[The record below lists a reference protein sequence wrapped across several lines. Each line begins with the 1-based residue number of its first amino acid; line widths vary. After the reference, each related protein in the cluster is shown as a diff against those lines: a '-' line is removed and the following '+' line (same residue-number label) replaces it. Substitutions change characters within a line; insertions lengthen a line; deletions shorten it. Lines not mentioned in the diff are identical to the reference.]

1 MELYQEF
8 MTRALPGFFAWHWR
22 REEDWRKRREQLNQR
37 ATEPRLLRWLEA
49 YNRELGAA
57 PEALTALEHL
67 RDGAPVV
74 VAGQQTGLLTGPLYT
89 IYKAV
94 TALGQAK
101 ELGILLGEPVVPIF
115 WLASDDHDYN
125 EIRSAWFPGGD
136 APRELTFP
144 GEYLLTPAAKIR
156 LVAEDVNY
164 ICQRL
169 GETLPATDF
178 TQEILQVV
186 AEAGQEAV
194 TYSEWCA
201 RLLCRLL
208 SSQGL
213 VVVDSTAPPLRW
225 LAQPVLTLAA
235 REGETLHHLIDS
247 QAKKLRQAGFQ
258 PGLDI
263 PRNHSH
269 LFWLEGNSRT
279 ALLRVGQSFSGRR
292 GEISFSQAELLGAIA
307 DTPEHFSPNV
317 VLRPL
322 VQELAFPVLAMVV
335 GPGETAYM
343 AQLPQIFAL
352 LGLEQPPLI
361 PRLGGI
367 ILEPP
372 LERIL
377 TRYNLTLEELPNL
390 EHWLTEQLFAGEG
403 GRIREEFSQL
413 REILGQAWSGLDP
426 MLTALDP
433 QLPLLAEKNLAKV
446 LQQVDWLEGRAQ
458 GALRKNNDQL
468 VRHVQR
474 LQTDLTPPGGQQRLY
489 NIFWYINKY
498 GMDFLQTL
506 ASLPPGEG
514 QVIRPGRT
522 E

>member
-22 REEDWRKRREQLNQR
+22 REEDWRKRRVQLSQR
-37 ATEPRLLRWLEA
+37 ITEPRLLMWLEA
-49 YNRELGAA
+49 YNRGLGAA

-67 RDGAPVV
+67 REGAPVV
-74 VAGQQTGLLTGPLYT
+74 VAGQQAGLLTGPLYT

-94 TALGQAK
+94 TAVGQAK
-101 ELGILLGEPVVPIF
+101 KLGVLLGEPVVPVF
-115 WLASDDHDYN
+115 WLASEDHDYN
-125 EIRSAWFPGGD
+125 EIRSAWFPGD
-136 APRELTFP
+136 APRELAFP
-144 GEYLLTPAAKIR
+144 GEYLLTPAARIS
-156 LVAEDVNY
+156 LLAEDVNY
-164 ICQRL
+164 ICRRL
-169 GETLPATDF
+169 EEILPATDF

-225 LAQPVLTLAA
+225 LAQPVFNLAA
-235 REGETLHHLIDS
+235 RDGETLHHLIDT
-247 QAKKLRQAGFQ
+247 QAHKLRQAGFQ

-263 PRNHSH
+263 PRDHSH

-279 ALLRVGQSFSGRR
+279 ALLRDGQSFSGRR

-307 DTPEHFSPNV
+307 DSPEHFSPNV

-343 AQLPQIFAL
+343 AQLPEIFGL

-367 ILEPP
+367 ILEPS

-377 TRYNLTLEELPNL
+377 TRYNLTLEDLPNL
-390 EHWLTEQLFAGEG
+390 EKWLAEQLSAGEG
-403 GRIREEFSQL
+403 GRVKDEFRQL
-413 REILGQAWSGLDP
+413 RDSLSQAWSGLDP
-426 MLTALDP
+426 LLGDLDP
-433 QLPLLAEKNLAKV
+433 QLPRLAEKNLAKV
-446 LQQVDWLEGRAQ
+446 LEQVEWLEGRAQ
-458 GALRKNNDQL
+458 GAVRKNNEQL
-468 VRHVQR
+468 LRHVQR
-474 LQTDLTPPGGQQRLY
+474 LQTELSPPGGQQRLY

-498 GMDFLQTL
+498 GMDFLNAL
-506 ASLPPGEG
+506 AALPPGEE
-514 QVIRPGRT
+514 QVIRPGRM
-522 E
+522 